1 MDIGFRLNDQPVG
14 SSPPQSFPVG
24 GRERWFV
31 WHGILFEG
39 PNPTGS
45 RPSDLIGLYKQHMK
59 PHPSNTQG
67 RARRKH
73 GGEQG
78 HPEEAESHPEEA
90 ERRKRKGTETAG
102 SKEEDLGLRC
112 GEAPVLRRPRRDTN
126 GGRETEVMM
135 MMFTTTFAGD

>member
-1 MDIGFRLNDQPVG
+1 MYGT
-14 SSPPQSFPVG
+14 
-24 GRERWFV
+24 
-31 WHGILFEG
+31 GILFEE

-59 PHPSNTQG
+59 PHPPNTQG

-90 ERRKRKGTETAG
+90 EERKTQNGPKRRKGKPTEA
-102 SKEEDLGLRC
+102 LR
-112 GEAPVLRRPRRDTN
+112 GQRGGDQRSLRSETT
-126 GGRETEVMM
+126 GRES
-135 MMFTTTFAGD
+135 ASN